1 MKLSVNISKVTPPSL
16 PPILYRPR
24 LLDLLEKNKDK
35 KLILILG
42 QAAQGKT
49 TLAASYVKTSKSPS
63 AWVNLEEEDSDPYTL
78 FHNILQSFQQVLKDI
93 DFSHI
98 LSHPPGKMQTN
109 TEVRLFRDWTQSLF
123 GLISS
128 PIQIVLDG
136 LDRFSPAS
144 PAFKFL
150 QILVENAL
158 PNIHPIMLS
167 RETPPPSLKFQR
179 LKIRQEAFILTNE
192 ELAFT
197 PDEIREFF
205 KQIRKIAFNADQ
217 LKKICAATEGW
228 VGGLILLS
236 ETLNRFPED
245 SRPKSISEDLPDHF
259 KGEIFQYFGREIF
272 SGQPKQIQQFL
283 LQSSVFDLL
292 EPGFMKDFTGAENSE
307 EILQGLAGRNLF
319 VQAIYDDQK
328 GWLYRF
334 HQLFRNFLRVKF
346 ESEIGHEERQSLF
359 IRAGS
364 LYEQKG
370 ELENALKYYL
380 QGQAYPQAA
389 SVIERLGMK
398 LWQMGRRDD
407 LSAYLL
413 SLPKKIIQGNP
424 WLLFYLAIT
433 RQFQEGE
440 ENAVVLKKAYAL
452 FKRKGDK
459 QGELIALAQLIQ
471 ASIYTGVHVVPIKR
485 LVEEGEAILSSSETN
500 EYPYARAML
509 WYCVGLGHIL
519 GDGDVRKG
527 ILACQNA
534 YLISKHLKDISLQA
548 YALNFSGLGYNLVG
562 EFSLANE
569 ACKKVEKAVEKGVY
583 PELRASNLMVGCGL
597 ANWQGD
603 FARAQVLL
611 EELQREIDK
620 YGFVFI
626 TPWVYEISGYL
637 KLSRG
642 EFLEAEETG
651 RQYLGISTT
660 LNSILFRALAFR
672 LLGLIYLHQGDFKK
686 ARKVTE
692 QSMETLTVETRS
704 EYILQ
709 NVKVLLGLIL
719 YHLQDYQ
726 AAEEKLAEALNYFNR
741 ITSHIGV
748 AETHLVIA
756 LLKWEQGK
764 NDQAAAHL
772 KTGFKIAEK
781 KKYDYFPFLGM
792 KYLAR
797 ACLLALELK
806 VAGAMDYAAHLL
818 STRLSS
824 MAEDGVRKLVHHRD
838 SKIQETAWAIRRK
851 IHRSKVP
858 LLRIE
863 TLGGFGVFRGDSPME
878 EKDWDRNQPKKLLK
892 AILSHGKEKIP
903 KEILMDDL
911 WPEEGPD
918 AANKKFKTTLR
929 RLRKSLESPIDKDLS
944 SSYIHLHDNFVFL
957 DRELCQVDV
966 DLFLSLLKK
975 GEEKERKEDG
985 KGALSFYAEAVEVYK
1000 GDFLPEEL
1008 YEPWVDVKREE
1019 LKAEYIE
1026 VLKKVAKIYDR
1037 QGAATKAITCYQR
1050 VIQADPLLEE
1060 SYQFLMNL
1068 YANRGM
1074 LNEALRT
1081 YEACK
1086 RAFEAG
1092 LKTKPDPTTAALYKK
1107 ILEKIHSA

>member
-1 MKLSVNISKVTPPSL
+1 MLNVNISKVTPPSL
-16 PPILYRPR
+16 PPILHRSR

-63 AWVNLEEEDSDPYTL
+63 AWVTLGEEDSDPYTL
-78 FHNILQSFQQVLKDI
+78 FHTILQSLQQVLKDV

-98 LSHPPGKMQTN
+98 RPHPPGKMQTN
-109 TEVRLFRDWTQSLF
+109 PGVHLFRDWTQSLF

-136 LDRFSPAS
+136 LDQLFPLS

-150 QILVENAL
+150 QILVENAPL
-158 PNIHPIMLS
+158 NIHLIMLS

-179 LKIRQEAFILTNE
+179 LKIKQEAFILTNE
-192 ELAFT
+192 ELAFSQ
-197 PDEIREFF
+197 DEIREFF
-205 KQIRKIAFNADQ
+205 KQIRKINLNADQ
-217 LKKICAATEGW
+217 LKRISAATEGW
-228 VGGLILLS
+228 IGGLILLS
-236 ETLNRFPED
+236 ESWNRFPED
-245 SRPKSISEDLPDHF
+245 SGQKSISEDLPDHF
-259 KGEIFQYFGREIF
+259 KGEVFQYFAREIF
-272 SGQPKQIQQFL
+272 SGQPEQIQQFL
-283 LQSSVFDLL
+283 LQTSIFDLL
-292 EPGFMKDFTGAENSE
+292 EPGFMKDFSAAENSE
-307 EILQGLAGRNLF
+307 EILQGLARRNLF
-319 VQAIYDDQK
+319 VRAIYDDQK
-328 GWLYRF
+328 GWLYRS

-346 ESEIGHEERQSLF
+346 ESEIGDGERQSLF
-359 IRAGS
+359 FRAGS
-364 LYEQKG
+364 LYEQRG

-380 QGQAYPQAA
+380 QGKAYPHVA

-398 LWQMGRRDD
+398 LLQSGRRDD

-413 SLPKKIIQGNP
+413 SLAKKIIQGNP
-424 WLLFYLAIT
+424 WLLFYQTMT
-433 RQFQEGE
+433 RQFQGGE
-440 ENAVVLKKAYAL
+440 ENAVLLKKAYAL

-471 ASIYTGVHVVPIKR
+471 ASIYTGIHIVPLKR
-485 LVEEGEAILSSSETN
+485 LVEEGEAILSSSETD

-509 WYCVGLGHIL
+509 GCGLGLGHIL
-519 GDGDVRKG
+519 GDGDIRKG
-527 ILACQNA
+527 ISACQNA
-534 YLISKHLKDISLQA
+534 YLISKHLKDSSLQA
-548 YALNFSGLGYNLVG
+548 NALNFSGLGYNLVG

-569 ACKKVEKAVEKGVY
+569 ACKKAEKAVEKGVY
-583 PELRASNLMVGCGL
+583 PELRAVNLMVGCRL
-597 ANWQGD
+597 ANGQGD
-603 FARAQVLL
+603 FARAQVLF

-626 TPWVYEISGYL
+626 SPWIYEISAYL

-642 EFLEAEETG
+642 EYLEAEETG
-651 RQYLGISTT
+651 QQYLELSTT
-660 LNSILFRALAFR
+660 LKSIFFRALALR
-672 LLGLIYLHQGDFKK
+672 LLGLVYLHRGDFRK

-692 QSMETLTVETRS
+692 QSLETLTLETRS
-704 EYILQ
+704 EYVLQ

-719 YHLQDYQ
+719 YHLRDYQ

-741 ITSHIGV
+741 ISSHIGM

-764 NDQAAAHL
+764 KDQAAAHL
-772 KTGFKIAEK
+772 QTGFKIAEK
-781 KKYDYFPFLGM
+781 KKYDYFLFPGT

-806 VAGAMDYAAHLL
+806 VGGAMDYAGHLL

-824 MAEDGVRKLVHHRD
+824 MAEDGVKKLRHHRD
-838 SKIQETAWAIRRK
+838 SKIQETARAIRRR
-851 IHRSKVP
+851 IHRSRVP

-863 TLGGFGVFRGDSPME
+863 TLGGFRVFRGDSPME
-878 EKDWDRNQPKKLLK
+878 EKDWDRNQPRKLLK
-892 AILSHGKEKIP
+892 AILSHGEEKIP

-918 AANKKFKTTLR
+918 AADKKFKTTLR
-929 RLRKSLESPIDKDLS
+929 RLRKSLESPIDKDFS

-975 GEEKERKEDG
+975 GEEKERKDDG
-985 KGALSFYAEAVEVYK
+985 KSALSFYAEALEIYK

-1019 LKAEYIE
+1019 LKGEYIE

-1037 QGAATKAITCYQR
+1037 QGAATKAINCYQR

-1060 SYQFLMNL
+1060 SYQVLMNL

-1092 LKTKPDPTTAALYKK
+1092 LKTKPDPTTTALYKK
-1107 ILEKIHSA
+1107 ILERIHSA